1 MFVYQRV
8 RCFFFFNRLCDH
20 TPLVSVIAG
29 EPCLFPV
36 VSPQSTQLIT
46 ASWVYTKLARRT
58 GNKWLLGPKSEFLT
72 FVSLVSKY
80 VLPMNPWM
88 LDELFQLFPWIESK
102 AIYPLVIYTLGT
114 GQFAMDSS
122 TMYELMKIF
131 PRKNGDYSYRMGP
144 PSYKLVYKP
153 L

>member
-1 MFVYQRV
+1 MFVCQRV
-8 RCFFFFNRLCDH
+8 RCFFFFNRLWDH

-46 ASWVYTKLARRT
+46 ASWVYTNLARRT

-72 FVSLVSKY
+72 FVLLVSKY
-80 VLPMNPWM
+80 VLPMNPWI
-88 LDELFQLFPWIESK
+88 LDELFPWIESK
-102 AIYPLVIYTLGT
+102 DSKTIYPLVIYTLGT
-114 GQFAMDSS
+114 GEFAMDSS
-122 TMYELMKIF
+122 TMYELTKIF